1 MKSALVVFVA
11 GRVLR
16 SLREL
21 FWTHVLT
28 AGIMAM
34 TLSVFGGFLLIQDN
48 VRAFVRGWSDEIQV
62 FVYLSDGVD
71 AAAAEALRARLAAYP
86 EVNAAR
92 YVSKERAWDEFGKT
106 LGSQS
111 GILEGLDPGMLPAS
125 VDLDLRSGYRSR
137 EAVLGLA
144 RRLAAMEGVQDVE
157 YPETWLEK
165 MRLLMVGIE
174 WLKWVFGGFLC
185 LVAFLIVGST
195 IKLAIVARQ
204 DEIEIM
210 QLVGAADGLIKA
222 PFVIEGMIQGLVGAG
237 LALVLLRAAFSLL
250 TAELLAPFGPLVA
263 GDQFSFLG
271 GAQYVQLIVMGWLLG
286 TTGSMLSVRRYLA

>member
-1 MKSALVVFVA
+1 MKSTLVVFVA

-21 FWTHVLT
+21 FWTHLLT

-48 VRAFVRGWSDEIQV
+48 VRALVKGWSDEIQV

-71 AAAAEALRARLAAYP
+71 AAAAEALRAQVAAYP
-86 EVNAAR
+86 EVKAAR
-92 YVSKERAWDEFGKT
+92 YVSKERAWEEFGKT

-111 GILEGLDPGMLPAS
+111 GILEGLDPAMLPAS
-125 VDLDLRSGYRSR
+125 VDLELRSGYRSR
-137 EAVLGLA
+137 EAVLGLV
-144 RRLAAMEGVQDVE
+144 RRLAALKGVQDVE

-174 WLKWVFGGFLC
+174 WLKWVLGGFLF

-195 IKLAIVARQ
+195 IKLAIVARR

-237 LALVLLRAAFSLL
+237 LALALLRATFSLL
-250 TAELLAPFGPLVA
+250 TAELLAPFGSLVT

-271 GAQYVQLIVMGWLLG
+271 AAQYVQLIVMGWLLG
-286 TTGSMLSVRRYLA
+286 TAGSMLSVRRYLA

>member
-1 MKSALVVFVA
+1 MKSTLFVFVA

-21 FWTHVLT
+21 FWTHLLT

-48 VRAFVRGWSDEIQV
+48 VRALVKGWSDEIQV
-62 FVYLSDGVD
+62 FVYLGDGVGP
-71 AAAAEALRARLAAYP
+71 AAAEAIRARLAAYP
-86 EVNAAR
+86 EVKAAR
-92 YVSKERAWDEFGKT
+92 YVSRERAWEDFGKT

-111 GILEGLDPGMLPAS
+111 GILEGLDSGMLPAS
-125 VDLDLRSGYRSR
+125 VDLDLRSAYRSR
-137 EAVLGLA
+137 EAVLGLV
-144 RRLAAMEGVQDVE
+144 RRVAALEGVQEVE

-165 MRLLMVGIE
+165 MRLLLAGIE
-174 WLKWVFGGFLC
+174 WLKWVLGAFLFV
-185 LVAFLIVGST
+185 VAFLIVGST

-210 QLVGAADGLIKA
+210 QLVGAGNGLIKA

-237 LALVLLRAAFSLL
+237 LALALLRAAFSLL
-250 TAELLAPFGPLVA
+250 TTELLAPFGSLMAGEPL
-263 GDQFSFLG
+263 SFLG
-271 GAQYVQLIVMGWLLG
+271 AAQHVQLIFMGWLLG
-286 TTGSMLSVRRYLA
+286 TAGSMLSVRRHLA